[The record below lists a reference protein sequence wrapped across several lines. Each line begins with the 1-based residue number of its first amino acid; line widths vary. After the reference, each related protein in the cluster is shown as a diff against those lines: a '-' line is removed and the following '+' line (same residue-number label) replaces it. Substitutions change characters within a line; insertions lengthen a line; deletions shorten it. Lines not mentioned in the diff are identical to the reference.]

1 MEEALEYMEDV
12 LVRCGVW
19 QPASGIAVC
28 GLCSAVGLVTK
39 RRSSWACIGNPKPE
53 RDTIEGTHAQETP
66 AYQRRPATPPNQ
78 GAIHAASEDTTHTSN
93 HTACHQCSRRRPARH
108 PPRAQQVPSQRTH
121 NFFVFAALLAF
132 VGGLHG
138 TKRRSSPSSHWWA
151 DVYRACVPLVLSC
164 SIS

>member
-1 MEEALEYMEDV
+1 MANFVMRYS
-12 LVRCGVW
+12 C
-19 QPASGIAVC
+19 
-28 GLCSAVGLVTK
+28 K
-39 RRSSWACIGNPKPE
+39 RRNSWACIGYPNPE
-53 RDTIEGTHAQETP
+53 QETIKGTHAQETP
-66 AYQRRPATPPNQ
+66 AYQRRPTTQYAAQGSNPPI
-78 GAIHAASEDTTHTSN
+78 GRSREDTTHKSN